1 MMGFFPGDHDL
12 PASAF
17 QIKNMMRNIQPTMKK
32 RGSSDLTMELA
43 VMVDYKAYKTYYRM
57 FQGDQ
62 QRIVNL
68 ILAVINGVQALYHFQ
83 SLGRELTFSLVHLEL
98 HKSDKV
104 PGHGGEQMRALDT
117 FCKYHQSR
125 QKGKYNTVRIDLCL
139 NIFHNQI
146 Y

>member
-1 MMGFFPGDHDL
+1 
-12 PASAF
+12 
-17 QIKNMMRNIQPTMKK
+17 MKK
-32 RGSSDLTMELA
+32 RGRGSSDLTMELA

-98 HKSDKV
+98 HQSDKV

-125 QKGKYNTVRIDLCL
+125 QKGNTLRIDLCL
-139 NIFHNQI
+139 NIFHNNQI